1 MRIPNRILRLAL
13 VSLAAVSLG
22 CLAVAAQREKSSVQH
37 LEQEARAA
45 LSQTSGT
52 IHLAGLRGPVEV
64 LRDRWGVAH
73 IYARNQHDLFFA
85 QGYVV
90 AQDRLFQMELWKRAG
105 QGRLAEIAGKSAL
118 PRDIAARLLRYRGSM
133 EAEYASYAPDTRQ
146 ILQAFTDGIN
156 AYIRRRT
163 APGGPGLP
171 IEFKLAGFAPE
182 PWKPEDCL
190 TRMATLSVTG
200 NATAELAY
208 AHLVDLLGAKKA
220 TELADFD
227 PSTQLSPAPGVDLTG
242 LSPDLISGFVG
253 TDAHVAFPPDIQGS
267 NNWTISGSLTRTGK
281 PLLANDPHRTIALPS
296 LRYIVH
302 LVAPGWDVVGSSEIA
317 LPGVSIGHNRDI
329 AWGLTVFPIDQEDLF
344 YEQLNPKNP
353 LEYRTETGWAKM
365 QVEQAVFHIK
375 GAKTLTL
382 PLKFTRNGP
391 VLWQDGK
398 RALAL
403 RWVGAEP
410 GTAPYLAGLSVDRAH
425 NWQEY
430 LQAMARWKTP
440 PENLVY
446 ADRQGNIGVQ
456 SAGLVPI
463 RKKGNGLLP
472 EPGWGGYGWAGFIP
486 IAQLPREFNPARGFI
501 ATANNK
507 TIRPKYPYAVGF
519 AWSRDRI
526 ARIEQVLGRARAEK
540 RPLGVA
546 DMARLQNDVVSL
558 PAQELVRVARTAGLE
573 GSAMKVFSEWNGAL
587 TRDSGAAALYEVWI
601 EKLRA
606 AVTRALLPD
615 RPNAKLPLYADSL
628 VRLLA
633 HPSETDL
640 FGPEP
645 AVRRTKILRETLA
658 EAYGEMQRL
667 EGPDPS
673 RWSWGAIHKVE
684 FHHSLDQLKGLAA
697 FLDVVPVSRPGDG
710 TTVDATAFRPGNFV
724 QVAGASYR
732 EIFDLSNW
740 NDSEAVNVPG
750 QSGQPASPHYAD
762 LLPLWS
768 EGKYFPLAYTR
779 QAVEKA
785 AVNKLELLPATR

>member
-1 MRIPNRILRLAL
+1 MRIQNRTLRLFL
-13 VSLAAVSLG
+13 VLLAAASLG
-22 CLAVAAQREKSSVQH
+22 CLAVAAQQGKSSIQQ
-37 LEQEARAA
+37 LGQEARAT
-45 LSQTSGT
+45 LSQTSGSL
-52 IHLAGLRGPVEV
+52 HLPGLREPVEV

-73 IYARNQHDLFFA
+73 IYARNQQDLFFA

-105 QGRLAEIAGKSAL
+105 QGRLAEIVGKSAL
-118 PRDIAARLLRYRGSM
+118 PRDLAARLLRYRGSM
-133 EAEYASYAPDTRQ
+133 AAEYASYAPDTRE
-146 ILQAFTDGIN
+146 ILQAYTDGIN
-156 AYIRRRT
+156 AYIRRHT

-182 PWKPEDCL
+182 PWKPEDCI

-200 NATAELAY
+200 NADAELAY

-220 TELADFD
+220 TELGDFD
-227 PSTQLSPAPGVDLTG
+227 PSTELSPAPGVDLSG
-242 LSPDLISGFVG
+242 LTPDIISGFVG
-253 TDAHVAFPPDIQGS
+253 TDTHIAFPPDIQGS

-302 LVAPGWDVVGSSEIA
+302 LVAPGWDVIGSSEIA
-317 LPGVSIGHNRDI
+317 IPGVSIGHNQDI

-353 LEYRTETGWAKM
+353 LEYRTENGWAKM
-365 QVEQAVFHIK
+365 RVEQAVFHVR

-391 VLWQDGK
+391 VLWEDGK

-430 LQAMARWKTP
+430 LRAMARWKTP

-472 EPGWGGYGWAGFIP
+472 EPGWGGYDWSGFIP
-486 IAQLPREFNPARGFI
+486 LSQLPRQYNPARGFI
-501 ATANNK
+501 STANNK
-507 TIRPKYPYAVGF
+507 TIPAHYPYAVGF

-526 ARIEQVLGRARAEK
+526 ARIEQVLDGARASK
-540 RPLGVA
+540 QPLGVA
-546 DMARLQNDVVSL
+546 DMAHLQNDVVSL
-558 PAQELVRVARTAGLE
+558 PAQELVRLARAARLE
-573 GSAMKVFSEWNGAL
+573 GSAARMISEWNGAL
-587 TRDSGAAALYEVWI
+587 TENSAAAALYEVWI
-601 EKLRA
+601 GKLQA
-606 AVTRALLPD
+606 TVTRLLLPD
-615 RPNAKLPLYADSL
+615 HPHATLPLYGGAV

-633 HPSETDL
+633 HPSPDL

-645 AVRRTKILRETLA
+645 AVTQRKILRETLA
-658 EAYGEMQRL
+658 AAYAQMQQL
-667 EGPDPS
+667 EGADPS
-673 RWSWGAIHKVE
+673 RWSWGRLHTVE
-684 FHHSLDQLKGLAA
+684 FHHSLDRLEGLAA
-697 FLDVVPVSRPGDG
+697 FLDVGSVSRPGDG
-710 TTVDATAFRPGNFV
+710 TTVDATAYRTGNFV

-740 NDSEAVNVPG
+740 NNSEAVNVPG

-762 LLPLWS
+762 LLPLWRD
-768 EGKYFPLAYTR
+768 GKYFPLAYTR

-785 AVNKLELLPATR
+785 AVNKLELAPGTR